1 MRPTYHVLSKESSIG
16 PDNNYGAA
24 VDALHREIAKR
35 ITATMKRKKLSVN
48 HLADYAG
55 IGRGYLSELLRG
67 KKAPT
72 VKTLAKIAAALDVD
86 LRDLIP
92 STRT

>member
-1 MRPTYHVLSKESSIG
+1 M
-16 PDNNYGAA
+16 
-24 VDALHREIAKR
+24 HREIARR
-35 ITATMKRKKLSVN
+35 IGAAMKRKKMSVN
-48 HLADYAG
+48 KLADFAG
-55 IGRGYLSELLRG
+55 IGRGYLSELLRS

-92 STRT
+92 STK